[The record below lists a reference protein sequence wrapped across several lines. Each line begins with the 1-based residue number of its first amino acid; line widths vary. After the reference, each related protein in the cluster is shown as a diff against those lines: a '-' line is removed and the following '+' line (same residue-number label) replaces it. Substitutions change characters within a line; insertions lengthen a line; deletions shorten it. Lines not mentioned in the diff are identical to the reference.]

1 MPVKCVL
8 LPSEEQVK
16 NVFNNALDYDNV
28 ELEYEVP
35 ADFSSNRQKYIM
47 DMTEKFY
54 GVVPIICVEPIMD
67 VATFGKGFDGKKFKF
82 EVTWIVRNDN
92 EYPLAVVGTAY
103 TPGFPKLPFLSLIS
117 LEYSLL
123 MGFKPE
129 CIAQCIR
136 AGCDDTSKCDI
147 DYNSLNKEAYVQLI
161 LKALNEMQVEM
172 AQVSS
177 TSQALQ
183 TLPEQANQNQGA
195 TMQIREETAQSAQA
209 VNVVNQPQQ
218 TVQQAQPSAQQ
229 PQQQVVQQPQ
239 EIRKFVE
246 VLPGV
251 LVEEQ
256 YTKYFN
262 IDFLRYHLNKL
273 AVSDPKKYA
282 LIRMTLPTLMEI
294 YTRYVDEDE
303 ALKNVPNAMKV
314 YIATQSLLKHIL
326 ELRA

>member
-1 MPVKCVL
+1 MPIKCVL
-8 LPSEEQVK
+8 LPSEEQIK

-35 ADFSSNRQKYIM
+35 TDFSSNRQKYIM
-47 DMTEKFY
+47 DLTEKFY
-54 GVVPIICVEPIMD
+54 GVVPIVCVEPIMD
-67 VATFGKGFDGKKFKF
+67 VATFGKGFDGRKFKF
-82 EVTWIVRNDN
+82 ETTWIVRSDN
-92 EYPLAVVGTAY
+92 EYPIAVVGTAY
-103 TPGFPKLPFLSLIS
+103 TPGYPKLPFLSLIS

-161 LKALNEMQVEM
+161 LKALNEMQVEI
-172 AQVSS
+172 AQASSVS
-177 TSQALQ
+177 Q

-195 TMQIREETAQSAQA
+195 TIQIREEATQNVQA
-209 VNVVNQPQQ
+209 VDVVNQPQQ
-218 TVQQAQPSAQQ
+218 TAQPSAQQ
-229 PQQQVVQQPQ
+229 PQQQAVQQPQ

-273 AVSDPKKYA
+273 AVSDPKKYT
-282 LIRMTLPTLMEI
+282 LIRMMLPTLMEM
-294 YTRYVDEDE
+294 YTRYVDEDKT
-303 ALKNVPNAMKV
+303 LKNAPYAMKV

>member
-1 MPVKCVL
+1 MPIKCIL
-8 LPSEEQVK
+8 LPSEEQVE
-16 NVFNNALDYDNV
+16 NVFDKALDYSNV

-35 ADFSSNRQKYIM
+35 ADFSLNRQKYIM

-67 VATFGKGFDGKKFKF
+67 VATFGKGFDGRKFKF
-82 EVTWIVRNDN
+82 DVTWVVRNDS
-92 EYPLAVVGTAY
+92 EYPIAVVGTAY

-136 AGCDDTSKCDI
+136 AGCNDTSKCDI
-147 DYNSLNKEAYVQLI
+147 DYNSLNKEAYVQLV
-161 LKALNEMQVEM
+161 LKALNDMQIEI

-177 TSQALQ
+177 TSQ
-183 TLPEQANQNQGA
+183 TLPEQASQNQGA
-195 TMQIREETAQSAQA
+195 TMQIREETAQNAQA
-209 VNVVNQPQQ
+209 VNTVNYQQQQQIAQQPQ
-218 TVQQAQPSAQQ
+218 PGAQQ

-239 EIRKFVE
+239 EIKKFVE

-251 LVEEQ
+251 LVEER
-256 YTKYFN
+256 YTRYFN
-262 IDFLRYHLNKL
+262 IDFLRHHLNKL
-273 AVSDPKKYA
+273 AMSNPKKYA
-282 LIRMTLPTLMEI
+282 LIKMMLPMLMEI

-303 ALKNVPNAMKV
+303 TLKNAPNAMKV

-326 ELRA
+326 ELWF